1 MQLGTVELK
10 HISKHTT
17 ILNLLFLRLDVLLNA
32 CNKTQCIY
40 RKEKGVAAMFLV

>member
-10 HISKHTT
+10 HISKRT